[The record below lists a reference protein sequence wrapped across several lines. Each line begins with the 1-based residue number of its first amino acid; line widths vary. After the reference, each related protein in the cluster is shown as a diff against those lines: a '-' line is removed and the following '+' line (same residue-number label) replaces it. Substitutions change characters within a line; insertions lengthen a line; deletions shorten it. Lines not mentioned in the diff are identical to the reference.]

1 MSSSDELQPFVALT
15 GAGISAESGIP
26 TFRGDGGIWEQYR
39 ATDLATP
46 ASFERDP
53 ELVWRFYNWRRELV
67 SNCQPNQ
74 AHKILAEI
82 ENQFSDFT
90 LITQNI
96 DGLHQEAGSRHI
108 IELHGSIWRLRCND
122 CGHKWQD
129 MRSPIPEPVPA
140 CPACS
145 GLARPDV
152 VWFGESLD
160 FGVLQN
166 AHRSSTRAKLMLVIG
181 TSAVVYPAAEL
192 PLLGKN
198 AGARLI
204 EINME
209 DTPLSPYVN
218 ERLRG
223 PATQQLA
230 AWWKQNKNKIG

>member
-1 MSSSDELQPFVALT
+1 LSSVDELQPFVALT

-39 ATDLATP
+39 ATELATP
-46 ASFERDP
+46 ESFERDP

-67 SNCQPNQ
+67 SNCLPNQ
-74 AHKILAEI
+74 AHRTLAAIEI
-82 ENQFSDFT
+82 QLSDFT

-96 DGLHQEAGSRHI
+96 DGLHQEAGSRQV

-129 MRSPIPEPVPA
+129 MRSPIPEPVPT

-160 FGVLQN
+160 FAVLQR
-166 AHRSSTRAKLMLVIG
+166 AHQLSTRAKRMLVIG

-192 PLLGKN
+192 PLLGKT

-204 EINME
+204 EINVE
-209 DTPLSPYVN
+209 DTPLTPFVD
-218 ERLRG
+218 EKLRG
-223 PATQQLA
+223 PATKQLA
-230 AWWKQNKNKIG
+230 AWWVQQVGKID